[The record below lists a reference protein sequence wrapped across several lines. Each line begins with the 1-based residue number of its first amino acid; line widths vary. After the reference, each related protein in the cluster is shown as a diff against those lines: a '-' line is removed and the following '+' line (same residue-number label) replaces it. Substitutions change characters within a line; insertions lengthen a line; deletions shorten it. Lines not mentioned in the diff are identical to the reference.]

1 MQIQVCLWDVK
12 RREKQGQVVGG
23 AAGAP
28 PGAAGA
34 RCAVRA
40 IAFSP
45 GGERLA
51 YSHSDDWSRG
61 EAGCA
66 PRQYSRKY
74 SSMISSKH
82 AARSQ

>member
-1 MQIQVCLWDVK
+1 MWDVK

-23 AAGAP
+23 AAGVPP
-28 PGAAGA
+28 PGAPGA

-51 YSHSDDWSRG
+51 YSHSDDWSKG
-61 EAGCA
+61 ESGCA
-66 PRQYSRKY
+66 P
-74 SSMISSKH
+74 SSK
-82 AARSQ
+82 